1 MSDHAFP
8 AAADGGDSQGPVF
21 CRTTTERPVHGL
33 LSVVIPCHN
42 EEEVIEATHARL
54 AEVLPATALE
64 FEIIYIDDEE
74 ELDEDACGGAGAE
87 ERELAR

>member
-42 EEEVIEATHARL
+42 EEEEA
-54 AEVLPATALE
+54 
-64 FEIIYIDDEE
+64 
-74 ELDEDACGGAGAE
+74 
-87 ERELAR
+87 

>member
-64 FEIIYIDDEE
+64 F
-74 ELDEDACGGAGAE
+74 
-87 ERELAR
+87 